1 MRKEVTTNEKLLKA
15 ANTTNITRSRH
26 YGTLELCY
34 YLTHL
39 SPGTGYT
46 LQSCLHRTRKDNS
59 GFPLAQLIIMCLLAI
74 VYKSF
79 FQLHKISINNG

>member
-1 MRKEVTTNEKLLKA
+1 MRKGVTTNEKLLKA

-46 LQSCLHRTRKDNS
+46 LLSCLLRTRKITQA
-59 GFPLAQLIIMCLLAI
+59 FL
-74 VYKSF
+74 
-79 FQLHKISINNG
+79 